1 MTLLYGKD
9 ANGNQVPLLVSANG
23 TVQTSGLW
31 PGTSS
36 QLTAGD
42 GSAVT
47 VGSGLT
53 LAGGTLSASGGS
65 ETVFDVN
72 FAALSDST
80 QTLSNGNVVIG
91 GVTYTIQ
98 NAANAGTIQFVNGS
112 GFVISGKNVGATS
125 SEWGFAGFGNQR
137 TAPVVLLPFQ
147 SITSKIATV
156 ASRFRAFA
164 YVTSQSFASGDTIL
178 SLCVDNIGS
187 AGATMFSVA
196 GSIGWLGVTPGQ
208 RAIAS
213 EYVLGGSQSFANV
226 ANNVGVSTNVIG
238 VEVDSA
244 LPTVYCVYYGQWA
257 AGWPSLNTMS
267 NQSGYRQIS
276 SSTNTITQRAKAIGM
291 AFNGAT
297 GGAATTVSRL
307 RVDVW

>member
-31 PGTSS
+31 SGTSS
-36 QLTAGD
+36 QLTAGN
-42 GSAVT
+42 GLAVA

-53 LAGGTLSASGGS
+53 LAGGTLTSSGGS

-112 GFVISGKNVGATS
+112 GFVISGKSVGATS
-125 SEWGFAGFGNQR
+125 SEWGYAGSGNQR

-178 SLCVDNIGS
+178 NLCVDNIGS

-213 EYVLGGSQSFANV
+213 EYVLGGTQNFSNV

-257 AGWPSLNTMS
+257 AGWPSLSTMS